1 MERLTA
7 HARKALTIS
16 AGTVLLVV
24 GIPLLVLPGP
34 GIPLIVV
41 GLTLLGVHFAWA
53 RNLRKRVVDA
63 GQLSARRLREILSR
77 SNPEPSGR
85 ATPGRRDVPAG
96 ET

>member
-7 HARKALTIS
+7 HARKVLTIS

-24 GIPLLVLPGP
+24 GIALLVLPGP

-41 GLTLLGVHFAWA
+41 GLTLLGAHFAWA
-53 RNLRKRVVDA
+53 RNLKKRVVKA
-63 GQLSARRLREILSR
+63 GKSSVRRLRELLSR

-85 ATPGRRDVPAG
+85 ATPGRPDPFAG
-96 ET
+96 EA